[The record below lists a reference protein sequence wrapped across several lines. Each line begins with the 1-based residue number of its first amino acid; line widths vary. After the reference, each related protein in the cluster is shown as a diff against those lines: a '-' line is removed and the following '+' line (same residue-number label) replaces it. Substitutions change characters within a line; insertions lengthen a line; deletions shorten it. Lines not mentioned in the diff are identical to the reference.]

1 MKIGYAR
8 VSTADQNLGLQLD
21 ALQKIECE
29 QIFQEIQSAV
39 KERPELE
46 KMLGILRK
54 GDIVVVW
61 KLDRLG
67 RSLRHLVDL
76 MDIFKEKGVEFVSL
90 NDNIDTTTSQGRL
103 IFNLFASFAE
113 FEREL
118 IRDRTIAGLKRAR
131 ENGRIGG
138 KKKGLSAEA
147 KDKAFAALSLT
158 EGNNKLPRDNRLSID
173 DIAKTMNLSRA
184 TYYRYMDWAKKNRKT
199 PIVKDKKIT
208 NKSLIKGV

>member
-8 VSTADQNLGLQLD
+8 VSTRDQNLELQIE
-21 ALQKIECE
+21 ALQKFGCE
-29 QIFQEIQSAV
+29 KLFQEKQSAV

-46 KMLGILRK
+46 RMLTMLRA
-54 GDIVVVW
+54 GDVVVVW

-76 MDIFKEKGVEFVSL
+76 MALFKEKEVEFISL
-90 NDNIDTTTSQGRL
+90 NDNIDTTTIQGRL

-118 IRDRTIAGLKRAR
+118 IRERTMAGLKKAK

-138 KKKGLSAEA
+138 RKKGLPDAA
-147 KDKAFAALSLT
+147 KKTAYAAFHLT
-158 EGNNKLPRDNRLSID
+158 EENKKKPDEQKLSID
-173 DIAKTMNLSRA
+173 DIIKILKISRA
-184 TYYRYMDWAKKNRKT
+184 TYYRYLDFAKISLVEMSAKRIVRKSS
-199 PIVKDKKIT
+199 K
-208 NKSLIKGV
+208 